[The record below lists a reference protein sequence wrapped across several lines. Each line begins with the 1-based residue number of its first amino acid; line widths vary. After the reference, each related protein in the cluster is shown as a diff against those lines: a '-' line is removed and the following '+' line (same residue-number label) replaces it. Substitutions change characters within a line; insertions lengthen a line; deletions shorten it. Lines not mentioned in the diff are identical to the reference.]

1 MILYRFRYFL
11 RYPSPYTVPMKKVL
25 LRLRSYY
32 ENEATSTEKSVLQV
46 ILQNPREASVMDI
59 RRLSAA
65 GHCSPSTVL
74 RICRKNGFSGYR
86 ELRDSLLQEI
96 GFRQSA
102 ASNLKPPRAATMSRQ
117 LLLQAIRALEQ
128 TYELFDQTIMERV
141 VNHLHKASMI
151 HLYGLGASYLVMED
165 LQMKLVRIG
174 YRCSLLHDL
183 HLQMVDASNAQ
194 PGEVAVVASYS
205 GQTEEMIALAK
216 RLKEQGCVVVVITRY
231 AHNELA
237 GQADYCLHVPVTE
250 KKLRTSASSSH
261 ITMLYIV
268 EMLYQLLLEK
278 DYDQDMDRIIETGA
292 LLEKKKIESD
302 MEEDLSAD

>member
-1 MILYRFRYFL
+1 
-11 RYPSPYTVPMKKVL
+11 
-25 LRLRSYY
+25 
-32 ENEATSTEKSVLQV
+32 
-46 ILQNPREASVMDI
+46 
-59 RRLSAA
+59 
-65 GHCSPSTVL
+65 
-74 RICRKNGFSGYR
+74 
-86 ELRDSLLQEI
+86 
-96 GFRQSA
+96 
-102 ASNLKPPRAATMSRQ
+102 MSRQ
-117 LLLQAIRALEQ
+117 LLLQTVRALEQ
-128 TYELFDQTIMERV
+128 TYELFDRTVMERV
-141 VNHLHKASMI
+141 ANLLNKSSMI

-174 YRCSLLHDL
+174 RYCSLVHDL
-183 HLQMVDASNAQ
+183 HLQMVDASNAKA
-194 PGEVAVVASYS
+194 GEVALVASYS
-205 GQTEEMIALAK
+205 GQTQEMIALAK
-216 RLKEQGCVVVVITRY
+216 RLKERGCIVVAITQY

-302 MEEDLSAD
+302 MEEDLSAE

>member
-1 MILYRFRYFL
+1 
-11 RYPSPYTVPMKKVL
+11 MKKVL

-102 ASNLKPPRAATMSRQ
+102 ASNLKPPKAATMSRQ
-117 LLLQAIRALEQ
+117 LLLQSIRALEQ
-128 TYELFDQTIMERV
+128 TYELFDQTVMERV

-151 HLYGLGASYLVMED
+151 HL
-165 LQMKLVRIG
+165 
-174 YRCSLLHDL
+174 
-183 HLQMVDASNAQ
+183 
-194 PGEVAVVASYS
+194 
-205 GQTEEMIALAK
+205 
-216 RLKEQGCVVVVITRY
+216 
-231 AHNELA
+231 
-237 GQADYCLHVPVTE
+237 
-250 KKLRTSASSSH
+250 
-261 ITMLYIV
+261 
-268 EMLYQLLLEK
+268 
-278 DYDQDMDRIIETGA
+278 
-292 LLEKKKIESD
+292 
-302 MEEDLSAD
+302 